1 MEFIKSNQ
9 YPYPP
14 RAERIVRYFYVCC
27 DTDPAATADKEVKN
41 EWEVDEANKEMG
53 HLAIKL
59 FFEAKKSMKK
69 HLDMSDDEIT
79 LMKEKILAYGT
90 YMKENLGSLKTK
102 QKGHLFDA
110 PEFTAKFKTSSFFS
124 DEPIEA
130 YHPICNN
137 REKRIKLKECPKN
150 IC

>member
-1 MEFIKSNQ
+1 MNPGPFTKTLEKVLEHNGGSRKAFFQAYSGAHLIAMGNNILNGNIIK
-9 YPYPP
+9 YLPP
-14 RAERIVRYFYVCC
+14 EIKDDSRIIV
-27 DTDPAATADKEVKN
+27 
-41 EWEVDEANKEMG
+41 
-53 HLAIKL
+53 

-90 YMKENLGSLKTK
+90 YMKENLESLKTK
-102 QKGHLFDA
+102 QKGHLFLFDA

-137 REKRIKLKECPKN
+137 SG
-150 IC
+150 